1 MGTLG
6 EPADAIDGARI
17 AARLDDLWSIALG
30 PGGGADRPAYSEAEA
45 AGMRLVAAW
54 AREAGLPVALDPHG
68 NLWALPAGD
77 GPVVTSG
84 SHVDTVP
91 DGGRH
96 DGALGTVLALEA
108 AIALR
113 GRAGVLVCA
122 AEEAPRFG
130 AGTVGSRLMVG
141 TLAEAALDDLRDA
154 AGVTAAAARAE
165 FLAALDDLPRLDGP
179 PRSGGSPPTSRSTSS
194 PATSSAAAAPG
205 SASSSGSP
213 RPTATS

>member
-6 EPADAIDGARI
+6 DPADAIDGARI
-17 AARLDDLWSIALG
+17 AARLDDLWTIARA

-54 AREAGLPVALDPHG
+54 AHEAGLPVALDPHG

-91 DGGRH
+91 GGGRY

-122 AEEAPRFG
+122 APDARIKMQ
-130 AGTVGSRLMVG
+130 R
-141 TLAEAALDDLRDA
+141 TLY
-154 AGVTAAAARAE
+154 G
-165 FLAALDDLPRLDGP
+165 
-179 PRSGGSPPTSRSTSS
+179 RSKPTSLK
-194 PATSSAAAAPG
+194 
-205 SASSSGSP
+205 
-213 RPTATS
+213 